1 MYQYKVITVHLP
13 MLNNPLKKFL
23 TLGTD
28 EVQKLINGEAKEGWR
43 VHTMIALNFSVIVIT
58 FEKKLD

>member
-1 MYQYKVITVHLP
+1 
-13 MLNNPLKKFL
+13 MLNNPLKKSL

-43 VHTMIALNFSVIVIT
+43 VHTMIAMNFSVIVIT